1 MKPMTT
7 RIHGM
12 LDYLSVG
19 VLLALPRV
27 FHWRKEPTRLLTAS
41 ALSTLVYSLL
51 TRYEWGLARCCRSRP
66 TWHWTQPVGSFCV
79 AHRCCL
85 PQTDRRV
92 SATLIGLGLFEIIVP
107 ALTQSAPEQRSREL
121 GMPE

>member
-51 TRYEWGLARCCRSRP
+51 TRYEWGLARVL
-66 TWHWTQPVGSFCV
+66 PVK
-79 AHRCCL
+79 AHL
-85 PQTDRRV
+85 
-92 SATLIGLGLFEIIVP
+92 
-107 ALTQSAPEQRSREL
+107 ALDTTSGVILCGAPL
-121 GMPE
+121 LLTPN